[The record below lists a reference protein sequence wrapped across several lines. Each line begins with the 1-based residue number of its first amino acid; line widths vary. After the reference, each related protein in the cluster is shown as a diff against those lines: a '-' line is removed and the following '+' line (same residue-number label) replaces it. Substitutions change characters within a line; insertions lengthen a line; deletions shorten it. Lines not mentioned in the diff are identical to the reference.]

1 MKYSDAKRKWLRI
14 SRKKKFFVQFNPSLA
29 FHSQNSKS
37 MGIIN
42 FLKRIS
48 QWFNALC

>member
-1 MKYSDAKRKWLRI
+1 MKYSEAKGKWLCL
-14 SRKKKFFVQFNPSLA
+14 SRKEKFLVQFNPSLA
-29 FHSQNSKS
+29 FHSRNSKS

-42 FLKRIS
+42 FLKRIL